1 MKQMQTS
8 GPLGSKARSAA
19 LYASLAAIACA
30 TAVTPLHAQANP
42 GQDPN
47 SPRPGFPR
55 GLRPPD
61 EMHNGP
67 RPDNPPSTLPPTP
80 PTSAPPATP
89 AANTLIGPMA
99 ATPLNAA
106 GTTSTRPHRA
116 EVTFANGQLNVRA
129 NDSSLNQILR
139 AISRETGLTITGG
152 VQDQRVFGQYGPA
165 STSAV
170 LATLLDGTGTNILLR
185 EGDSTRPPE
194 LVLTPRGGGPTPPSP
209 SAVPDDSIA
218 DAPPAQSTPAP
229 AAVATTPAT
238 TVVQPA
244 VQPATTATTPTR
256 SVVPGGPIPPNNV
269 LGSQYNTTPT
279 ASEVPSVQSV
289 PLDSLPSPTTAQG
302 GGGIVDSPNPP
313 SGATPAPG
321 TATPGALTPEA
332 VYQQLLLMQ
341 QKQAQPATTTPP
353 PQ

>member
-1 MKQMQTS
+1 M
-8 GPLGSKARSAA
+8 RRERFAA
-19 LYASLAAIACA
+19 ER
-30 TAVTPLHAQANP
+30 H
-42 GQDPN
+42 
-47 SPRPGFPR
+47 
-55 GLRPPD
+55 D
-61 EMHNGP
+61 E
-67 RPDNPPSTLPPTP
+67 PSSLPPTP
-80 PTSAPPATP
+80 PTSATP
-89 AANTLIGPMA
+89 AANTLPAPIA
-99 ATPLNAA
+99 ATPVS
-106 GTTSTRPHRA
+106 GESPSRRPRRA
-116 EVTFANGQLNVRA
+116 QVTYVDGQLDVRA
-129 NDSSLNQILR
+129 DDSSLNQILR
-139 AISRETGLTITGG
+139 AISRETGLTVTGG

-244 VQPATTATTPTR
+244 IQPATTATTPTR